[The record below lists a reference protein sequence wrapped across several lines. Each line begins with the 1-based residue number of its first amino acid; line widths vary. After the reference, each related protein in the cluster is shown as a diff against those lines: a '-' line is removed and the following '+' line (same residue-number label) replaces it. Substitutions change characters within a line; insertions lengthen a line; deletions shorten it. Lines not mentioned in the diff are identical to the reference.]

1 MNHIDKT
8 LDTTYYYYVDVQI
21 MGVGMIYSTGT
32 LIRMNKRFFF
42 LDTDT
47 ITGDNFDEKS
57 FSAYAGAS
65 AAQGAEQDDANG
77 LYTSLSVSMST
88 QRDQDLQRRQ
98 IESLTVPP
106 GASSL
111 NAPSSSSS
119 PSSAKKSGRA
129 RGKSKSKKGDENEL
143 AQPLLG
149 GDGSGGESKT
159 GSNPPGSGTGIQPGY
174 TRAGNG
180 MMHRRQAFSHEGY
193 LWKRGKIAGRIKL
206 GGRFEWKRRYGQ
218 EWERDGRGTGEE
230 RERNGRG
237 TGEE

>member
-1 MNHIDKT
+1 
-8 LDTTYYYYVDVQI
+8 

-47 ITGDNFDEKS
+47 IAGDNFDEKS

-88 QRDQDLQRRQ
+88 QRDQEFQRRQ
-98 IESLTVPP
+98 IESLTVPGRVP
-106 GASSL
+106 SGASSL
-111 NAPSSSSS
+111 NSLNAPPSSSSS
-119 PSSAKKSGRA
+119 SSAKKSGRA
-129 RGKSKSKKGDENEL
+129 SGKSKSKRGDENEL

-149 GDGSGGESKT
+149 SGGESKAGST
-159 GSNPPGSGTGIQPGY
+159 GSHPTGSGTGSRPGY
-174 TRAGNG
+174 ARAGNG
-180 MMHRRQAFSHEGY
+180 MTHRRQAFSHEGY

-206 GGRFEWKRRYGQ
+206 GGRFEWKRRYG
-218 EWERDGRGTGEE
+218 GVTGEE

-237 TGEE
+237 INRRRRNGDGSMKA